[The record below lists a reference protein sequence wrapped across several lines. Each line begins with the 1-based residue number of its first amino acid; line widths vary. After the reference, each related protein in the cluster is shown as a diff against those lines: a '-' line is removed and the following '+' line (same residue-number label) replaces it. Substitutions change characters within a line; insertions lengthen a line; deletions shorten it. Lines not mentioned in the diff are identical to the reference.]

1 MAAVTAAVLGIATS
15 GATAVQ
21 SFINAKKARDEASDA
36 TVAAKKFMDEARAKA
51 EVDYFAG
58 LT

>member
-21 SFINAKKARDEASDA
+21 SFVNAKKARDEASDA
-36 TVAAKKFMDEARAKA
+36 EVAAKNFMDEARAKA
-51 EVDYFAG
+51 E
-58 LT
+58 